1 MLIKF
6 IKLFLLISTLV
17 SYSIASKA
25 DEKIKIAI
33 IEPMSGPL
41 AKGPDIG
48 SIIAILIFSSAFD
61 AIE

>member
-41 AKGPDIG
+41 ASVGLD
-48 SIIAILIFSSAFD
+48 LI
-61 AIE
+61 